1 MTITPLGIA
10 EDAEAVTNAVVAICV
25 LLVPA
30 VAVGAVGVPVNVGL
44 LVSALLAIA
53 VAIAV
58 YSTSISVPLII
69 LLGLP
74 VGKESL
80 AVKLVA
86 LM

>member
-1 MTITPLGIA
+1 M
-10 EDAEAVTNAVVAICV
+10 VAICV

-30 VAVGAVGVPVNVGL
+30 VAVGAVGVPVKVGL

-58 YSTSISVPLII
+58 YSTSISVPLMI
-69 LLGLP
+69 LPGLP
-74 VGKESL
+74 VGSASL

-86 LM
+86 LI

>member
-1 MTITPLGIA
+1 
-10 EDAEAVTNAVVAICV
+10 VVAICV
-25 LLVPA
+25 LLVPDA
-30 VAVGAVGVPVNVGL
+30 AVGAVGVPVNVGL

-69 LLGLP
+69 LPALP
-74 VGKESL
+74 VGRASL
-80 AVKLVA
+80 AVKFVA